1 MVSRDNAGMKK
12 DRKEDH
18 RSTQMTAIIH
28 VGDLLAEM
36 LATAGVQYVFGVP
49 GGQTRPLYDGIF
61 DRRPRIDHVLV
72 HDERSGIY
80 AADGYARASGR
91 LGVCDA
97 TVGPGATNLVS
108 GLAEALNSSTPLLAI
123 IADIPTHL
131 EHRRP
136 YGSIS
141 QGFRQAETLRP
152 VAKAVIR
159 LDHPTT
165 AAATIAT
172 AITTALSDRPGP
184 VVLEI
189 PDDIFAGPVPPRDT
203 PSLTTEY
210 PLGRPIAPTDAL
222 DRTVDLLQ
230 FSQRPILL
238 VGSGA
243 IWSGAWDVVT
253 ELAERLAAPVLTSI
267 TGKGIIADGHPLS
280 AGVAGVFGQ
289 TGANDLLA
297 NADSIL
303 AIGCKL
309 GQLTTFSWRYP
320 RPDQKLIHLDIDPSA
335 ISPDARAAL
344 VGDAKACLQTLLAQS
359 PQTSP
364 HDPNWGATAV
374 SRARASWHTY
384 NTKFRTEPGTIDPR
398 DVVESIAAIAGPDDI
413 LVCDASLASG
423 WGAAY
428 FPIRRA
434 GRRFM
439 APRGLAGLG
448 WGGPAALGAQTAL
461 GSTGRV
467 FALIGDGAWGYS
479 LAEVET
485 AVRRN
490 LPITFVILNN
500 STLAWVRHDRRDTGK
515 VLSCDFSPSNYAA
528 AATAF
533 GATALRV
540 APEDDLETALASAVR
555 IEGTSLL
562 DIQSSARLAP
572 ILEPPVDPS

>member
-1 MVSRDNAGMKK
+1 
-12 DRKEDH
+12 
-18 RSTQMTAIIH
+18 MTTINHI
-28 VGDLLAEM
+28 GDLLAEI
-36 LATAGVQYVFGVP
+36 LATAGVQHVFGVP
-49 GGQTRPLYDGIF
+49 GGQTRPIYDAIF

-72 HDERSGIY
+72 RDERSGIY

-108 GLAEALNSSTPLLAI
+108 GLAESLNSATPLLAI
-123 IADIPTHL
+123 VADIPTTL

-141 QGFRQAETLRP
+141 QGFRQADTLRP
-152 VAKAVIR
+152 VAKVLIR
-159 LDHPTT
+159 LDDPAT

-172 AITTALSDRPGP
+172 AFTTALSGRPGP

-189 PDDIFAGPVPPRDT
+189 PDDVFAGPVPKQKIPAL
-203 PSLTTEY
+203 STEF
-210 PLGRPIAPTDAL
+210 PLERPVASFDDLERAA
-222 DRTVDLLQ
+222 DLLRT
-230 FSQRPILL
+230 SQRPILL

-243 IWSGAWDVVT
+243 IWSAAWDEVAA
-253 ELAERLAAPVLTSI
+253 LAERLSAPVLTSI

-289 TGANDLLA
+289 TGANELLA
-297 NADSIL
+297 AADTIFV
-303 AIGCKL
+303 IGCKL

-320 RPDQKLIHLDIDPSA
+320 RSDQTLIHLDVDPSA
-335 ISPDARAAL
+335 VAPDAKEAL
-344 VGDAKACLQTLLAQS
+344 IGDARETLGALIDLLPRQPS
-359 PQTSP
+359 TQNQ
-364 HDPNWGATAV
+364 NWGPSAV
-374 SRARASWHTY
+374 SRARAAWQTY
-384 NTKFRTEPGTIDPR
+384 NTTLHTEPGTVDPR
-398 DVVESIAAIAGPDDI
+398 DVVESIAAIAGPDDV

-428 FPIRRA
+428 FPIRRP
-434 GRRFM
+434 GRHFM

-448 WGGPAALGAQTAL
+448 WGGPAALGAQTVL
-461 GSTGRV
+461 GSSGRV

-490 LPITFVILNN
+490 LPITFLILNN
-500 STLAWVRHDRRDTGK
+500 STLAWVRHDRRATGK
-515 VLSCDFSPSNYAA
+515 TLSCDFSPSNYAT

-540 APEDDLETALASAVR
+540 GPADDLETALATAIRSDR
-555 IEGTSLL
+555 TSLL
-562 DIQSSARLAP
+562 DIQSSSNLAP
-572 ILEPPVDPS
+572 ILQPPTDPS